1 MNRRKICV
9 VTGSRAEY
17 GLLYWLMREIDED
30 PELELQLIVTGMHL
44 SPEFGLTYK
53 EIEKDGFRINEKVE
67 SQLSSDSKVGVVKSV
82 GLGVIGFADSL
93 NRLKPDVLVV
103 LGDRYEI
110 LAAVQSAM
118 LMNIPIAH
126 LHGGEITEGAIDD
139 NIRHAITK
147 MSHIHF
153 VANEEYKNRVIQLG
167 EVPDSVFN
175 YGAPGLDNVFKL
187 NLLTKEELENELD
200 FRFGNLSFLIT
211 FHPITLEENSV
222 EQAIELLKALEYFPE
237 AKLLFTKCNSD
248 SDGNRINEIIG
259 EFVQRNKDR
268 SILVDSLGQVKYL
281 SAIKVVDVVIGN
293 SSSGLIE
300 VPMLKKPTVNIGN
313 RQEGRLMAESVV
325 SCKSNEEEIKNA
337 IRFVL
342 TETFQKDLKSTISL
356 YGNGNSSHLIKEEL
370 AKIDLKNIVKKK
382 FYNIKDL

>member
-1 MNRRKICV
+1 MKRRKICV

-17 GLLYWLMREIDED
+17 GLLYWLMKEIDED

-53 EIEKDGFRINEKVE
+53 EIEKDGFYINEKVE
-67 SQLSSDSKVGVVKSV
+67 TQVSSDNKVGVVKSV

-126 LHGGEITEGAIDD
+126 LHGGEITEGAMDD

-153 VANEEYKNRVIQLG
+153 VANEEYKNRVVQLG
-167 EVPDSVFN
+167 EMPDSVFN
-175 YGAPGLDNVFKL
+175 YGAPGLDNIFKL

-200 FRFGNLSFLIT
+200 FRFDNLSFLIT
-211 FHPITLEENSV
+211 FHPVTLEENSV
-222 EQAIELLKALEYFPE
+222 EQVIELLKALEHFPK

-248 SDGNRINEIIG
+248 SEGNRINEIIR
-259 EFVQRNKDR
+259 EFVQRNKER
-268 SILVDSLGQVKYL
+268 SKLVDSLGQVKYL
-281 SAIKVVDVVIGN
+281 SAIKAVDIVVGN

-300 VPMLKKPTVNIGN
+300 VPMLKKPTINIGN
-313 RQEGRLMAESVV
+313 RQEGRLMAKSVV
-325 SCKSNEEEIKNA
+325 SCSSEAVEIKNA
-337 IRFVL
+337 IQYVL
-342 TETFQKDLKSTISL
+342 TDTFQQKLESTISL
-356 YGNGNSSHLIKEEL
+356 YGNGKASNLIKQEL
-370 AKIDLKNIVKKK
+370 GRIDLKNIVKKK
-382 FYNIKDL
+382 FNNIKDL